1 MAEITAKMVKDLRE
15 MSGAGPLDCK
25 KALEMHEGDMN
36 KAADWLREKGIAKAT
51 KKLNSGRTMNEGV
64 IEAYLHFNA
73 RLGVM
78 VEVNCETDFVA
89 NTPAFRNFA
98 KDLALHIANLAPQ
111 YLRREDVPQE
121 VIEHEKGI
129 QLRILQEDPKN
140 ANKPAD
146 ILEKIVQGR
155 MDKFYSD
162 IVLMEQSFLKDDSK
176 TIAQLLQEV
185 VAEVGE
191 SIQISRFARFALG
204 ENASDEDESAE

>member
-1 MAEITAKMVKDLRE
+1 MPEITAKMVKDLRE

-25 KALEMHEGDMN
+25 KALEMHDGDMN

-51 KKLNSGRTMNEGV
+51 KKLNAGRTMNEGV
-64 IEAYLHFNA
+64 IESYLHFNS
-73 RLGVM
+73 RLGVL

-89 NTPAFRNFA
+89 NTPTFRNFA

-162 IVLMEQSFLKDDSK
+162 IVLMEQPFLKDDSK

-204 ENASDEDESAE
+204 ENTSNQAEGE